1 MLDISTLYVYLSAFF
16 EAFLGISVPR
26 KAAEKAV
33 TLTKNVLMS
42 NIACEI
48 HLIVCIVIGLMLQ

>member
-1 MLDISTLYVYLSAFF
+1 MLDISTLYVYFLAFF

-26 KAAEKAV
+26 RASKKVV
-33 TLTKNVLMS
+33 TLTKSVLMS

-48 HLIVCIVIGLMLQ
+48 HIIVCIVIGLML